1 MKEKNKL
8 TEDEKSEITK
18 LNNQYQT
25 IIFSMGEFSLKRDQ
39 LKKEISFVD
48 SKLEDS
54 VKEFEELKR
63 KESDF
68 LDRLS
73 EKYGVGTLD
82 TDNAT
87 YLSQ

>member
-1 MKEKNKL
+1 MKEKNNL